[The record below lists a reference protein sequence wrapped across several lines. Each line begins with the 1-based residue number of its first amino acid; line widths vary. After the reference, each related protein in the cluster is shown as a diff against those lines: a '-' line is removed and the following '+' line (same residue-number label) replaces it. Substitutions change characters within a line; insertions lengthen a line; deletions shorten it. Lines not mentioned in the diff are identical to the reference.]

1 VTRTTLVA
9 LLVASVAAIAAVE
22 PDAVPITYEV
32 LSIEGRL
39 FLEREPDPS
48 RLNPGDRPVSGD
60 RLRTGSSTVATIG
73 VPTHTAVFRIDSK
86 TSCTLAHNR
95 PGLILHVER
104 GRVRAM
110 FGSFSGVEPRL
121 VTTPSAVLA
130 VRGTEYGV
138 KVKKKGATQIV
149 VFEGVVEVSDP
160 AGVWPPVLVEAGEQT
175 RIKPERLPQAPSP
188 HRLTPSDWDR
198 GFDQPPGH
206 GRDGLTSPDGRGMP
220 TGSQPGA
227 APGSSGSGSKRR
239 GG

>member
-1 VTRTTLVA
+1 MNRTTLVA
-9 LLVASVAAIAAVE
+9 LLVASVAAVAAVE

-32 LSIEGRL
+32 LSIDGKL
-39 FLEREPDPS
+39 FLENEPEPS

-86 TSCTLAHNR
+86 TSCTLAHHR

-104 GRVRAM
+104 GRVRAL
-110 FGSFSGVEPRL
+110 FGSFTGAEPRL

-138 KVKKKGATQIV
+138 KVKRKGATQIV
-149 VFEGVVEVSDP
+149 VFEGIVEVSDP
-160 AGVWPPVLVEAGEQT
+160 AGVWTPVIVEAGEQT
-175 RIKPERLPQAPSP
+175 RVKPDQSPQAPSP
-188 HRLTPSDWDR
+188 HRLTPLDWDR
-198 GFDQPPGH
+198 GFDQPPGR
-206 GRDGLTSPDGRGMP
+206 GRDGSMSPGGRGMSP
-220 TGSQPGA
+220 GSQSGSG
-227 APGSSGSGSKRR
+227 PGSSGSGSKRR